1 MQQLDGREGSMT
13 AAAWTM
19 ARSDGAGATS
29 VAEWQAGGHC
39 TPWHTGASGAKQ
51 CHVSVVKSV
60 TAVTYLSGIT
70 ILSFIQRTY

>member
-39 TPWHTGASGAKQ
+39 TGHHGTPEPAEPSNVMSQ
-51 CHVSVVKSV
+51 S
-60 TAVTYLSGIT
+60 
-70 ILSFIQRTY
+70 

>member
-29 VAEWQAGGHC
+29 VAGWWPLHC

-70 ILSFIQRTY
+70 ILSFIQRTH